1 MQRTARHTG
10 SRTAVLVLLAL
21 MTTACGAVVRVSE
34 QREAAVATGATP
46 VPAPLDVAAPSSAAP
61 LDATPPSSTAGHQYG
76 ASLDEWTDTEQ
87 QQKDSAAAETTTANT
102 AGPEQSEFPEIE
114 WTEWNDL
121 IPAGASGAEIMAR
134 FEERLDAIEPGSEE
148 IDALYAEMQA
158 EYDPEAVDPA
168 LAGKKVRL
176 AGFVAPLT
184 YDDDVVTEFLLV
196 PTFGAC
202 IHVPPPPPNQT
213 VMVTVDRDNGLTV
226 DESWG
231 AVWVE
236 GTMVVESGSSDLGAT
251 SYRITDATSGAY
263 TDF

>member
-1 MQRTARHTG
+1 MQRTARQ
-10 SRTAVLVLLAL
+10 SALRTAALVLFAL
-21 MTTACGAVVRVSE
+21 TATACGAVVTASE

-61 LDATPPSSTAGHQYG
+61 LDATPPSSAAGHQYG
-76 ASLDEWTDTEQ
+76 ASLDEWTETEQ

-102 AGPEQSEFPEIE
+102 ADAPGPDQSEFPEIE
-114 WTEWNDL
+114 WTDL
-121 IPAGASGAEIMAR
+121 IPAGSSGAEIIAR

-236 GTMVVESGSSDLGAT
+236 GTMVIESGSSDLGAT
-251 SYRITDATSGAY
+251 SYRITDATSSAY